1 MPLIM
6 GKRRNVLKIVA
17 CMKKILMLG
26 LILTVI
32 INFCVIQQAESAE
45 TANQQM
51 IKDAIAKYK
60 DKNYIGCI
68 SDLKMY
74 TDKDTSNAVA
84 WYYLGNSYMNIA
96 MQQEAYA
103 AFDKVIALN
112 TVPKLTSY
120 SIQAELCMQN
130 KDNCNYKDFTYE
142 EINQLKKD
150 PMSFLHAYK
159 AKQVLPKKDAETED
173 IERLINGG
181 YPQNIHPSALN
192 FIQQERSNIK
202 ATQINEKR

>member
-1 MPLIM
+1 MKRILMSGLVLLLIM
-6 GKRRNVLKIVA
+6 
-17 CMKKILMLG
+17 
-26 LILTVI
+26 
-32 INFCVIQQAESAE
+32 NFCSIQQSFAAD
-45 TANQQM
+45 TVNNQM

-60 DKNYIGCI
+60 EKNYIGCI

-84 WYYLGNSYMNIA
+84 WYYLGSSYMNIA

-103 AFDKVIALN
+103 AFDKVISLN

-130 KDNCNYKDFTYE
+130 KDNCSYKDFTYE
-142 EINQLKKD
+142 EIKELKKD
-150 PMSFLHAYK
+150 PMTFLQAYK
-159 AKQVLPKKDAETED
+159 AKQVVPQKDAQTEE

-181 YPQNIHPSALN
+181 YASNIHPKALQ
-192 FIQQERSNIK
+192 FINQERTNIK
-202 ATQINEKR
+202 QTQINEKN